1 MKPSR
6 TGVLFFSIL
15 LFFFCS
21 PVHPLFSQETKA
33 TVVTIN
39 YARHTDYEKNEA
51 SGNEII
57 VLSGNVSM
65 TVEKGNTQLHIDASS
80 VRYDRKTSMLF
91 AQGDVVIKSQST
103 NGKQD
108 ATADSMLLNT
118 DTLEGIFDN
127 SRIVRYGED
136 DSSIPSGSTLV
147 ASSNILGTG
156 PSSTRAFKHATIS
169 FCDDENPHWKIRA
182 SKAWM
187 LPGGEF
193 AFLNALLF
201 VGPVPLLYL
210 PAFYYPKD
218 EIIFNPVIGI
228 DARKGYFVQTTTYLW
243 GRKPLSAYTTNSESS
258 DESFSFGRHTTLK
271 EQVREGIVLHNLDAD
286 YTGQTKDYLKLTA
299 DYYSRLGGMLGLDGN
314 YTPQNGSFIPSVSG
328 FFNIALSNTIF
339 YYSEE
344 AQFSR
349 YGISLDGIKR
359 YPDSSSFLGVDLP
372 FRYGGNISIKG
383 NKFLNYYLSLPIY
396 SDPYILVDYGSR
408 SEYMDWIN
416 FLTKSRSDEISDEMK
431 ITDDD
436 SRLISGFNWDA
447 KTSYSFPELSN
458 LDSYFLSNANV
469 NLSSSVIFKSWKRT
483 DSEFKENPLL
493 WRLYTPERKIFYP
506 SLITPFKFSG
516 TAEGS
521 FYKYPAEE
529 KKKNTEAEQEK
540 TAKKESSKAEPSQ
553 KYTQEES
560 TVFFTSE
567 DLPVLGDISLP
578 SLAEFKGFEYSF
590 DYSINPSYVKQ
601 DSFSPSMLFTKNTDF
616 DNSKVFSSYYE
627 LNVPL
632 ELTNKLSYRSS
643 FISLK
648 NVLSFDPHY
657 QKHPQLNGYTEES
670 SKNSVLNA
678 DYGENK
684 FDIFDGNIVSF
695 RPFMYDNVLYD
706 TGIDWKSTI
715 GILRTK
721 YIGDATHPDWDY
733 LTVDVTD
740 DECITE
746 HSLTGYIIAKESD
759 KTSQKFT
766 AATTLPPR
774 EGEKDF
780 MVDLT
785 FPYVA
790 LSFSTGVERVESTSD
805 DETEDAD
812 IEFKE
817 KPFKQSMT
825 VSLLKKL
832 KITESLNFNTE
843 ENHYDSTK
851 FALSWNGFQA
861 AYTMQYAYGYDYD
874 TISGWTAD
882 KSKEFQ
888 PYNFTLAYSS
898 PKKNFRF
905 WRKRI
910 LWAPSLQTSFVYNL
924 IKPTESYFTFIPAMT
939 FRINQFL
946 YLTFSTESRNSV
958 VFRYFEDY
966 TDYGEIISGE
976 KNPLIDL
983 ANSFAFWDT
992 SSRKASGFK
1001 IKNFKISLAHNLH
1014 DWTFASTYIFKP
1026 RLTTDSNNKSV
1037 YSYDPYFSFI
1047 INWRPMSG
1055 LRTQVVDEYGEVQ
1068 LNP

>member
-6 TGVLFFSIL
+6 AGILLFSII

-21 PVHPLFSQETKA
+21 PGHLLFSQESKV

-57 VLSGNVSM
+57 VLTGNVSM
-65 TVEKGNTQLHIDASS
+65 TVEKGNTKLNIDASS

-91 AQGDVVIKSQST
+91 AQGDVIIKSQGG

-147 ASSNILGTG
+147 ASSKILGTG
-156 PSSTRAFKHATIS
+156 PSSTMAFKHATIT

-193 AFLNALLF
+193 AFLNALLY

-218 EIIFNPVIGI
+218 EVIFNPVIGI

-243 GRKPLSAYTTNSESS
+243 GRKPLSAYTNNNESA

-314 YTPQNGSFIPSVSG
+314 YTPQTGSFIPSVKG
-328 FFNIALSNTIF
+328 FLDFAFSNTIF
-339 YYSEE
+339 YYPDEE
-344 AQFSR
+344 LFSR
-349 YGISLDGIKR
+349 YGISTEGIKR
-359 YPDSSSFLGVDLP
+359 YKDASSFLGLNLP
-372 FRYGGNISIKG
+372 FRYGGNLLVKG
-383 NKFLNYYLSLPIY
+383 NKGINYSLSLPIY
-396 SDPYILVDYGSR
+396 SDPYFLVDYGSR

-416 FLTKSRSDEISDEMK
+416 FLTKSSSDEINDEM
-431 ITDDD
+431 IVTDDD
-436 SRLISGFNWDA
+436 SRIISGFSWDA
-447 KTSYSFPELSN
+447 KASYSFPHLSN
-458 LDSYFLSNANV
+458 LDSYFLSAANI
-469 NLSSSVIFKSWKRT
+469 NLSSNILFKKWKRADT
-483 DSEFKENPLL
+483 EFKEQPLN
-493 WRLYTPERKIFYP
+493 WRVYTPERQMFYP
-506 SLITPFKFSG
+506 SLVTPFKFSA

-521 FYKYPAEE
+521 FFKYPAIEKNENTEE
-529 KKKNTEAEQEK
+529 KAEGPEEEDGSKAEVTNENKQEK
-540 TAKKESSKAEPSQ
+540 TNGIFS
-553 KYTQEES
+553 
-560 TVFFTSE
+560 SE
-567 DLPVLGDISLP
+567 DLPLLGDITLP
-578 SLAEFKGFEYSF
+578 SLAEFKGIEYSL
-590 DYSINPSYVKQ
+590 DYSIKPSYVKQ
-601 DSFSPSMLFTKNTDF
+601 DSYSTSMLFTENTDF
-616 DNSKVFSSYYE
+616 DRTKVFSSYYE
-627 LNVPL
+627 LDVPIQF
-632 ELTNKLSYRSS
+632 TNNLSYRSS
-643 FISLK
+643 FLSLK
-648 NVLSFDPHY
+648 NTLTFNPHY
-657 QKHPQLNGYTEES
+657 QKHPSLEGYTDES

-678 DYGENK
+678 DYGANK
-684 FDIFDGNIVSF
+684 FDIYDGNIISF
-695 RPFMYDNVLYD
+695 RPFMYDSILYD

-715 GILRTK
+715 GLLRTE
-721 YIGDATHPDWDY
+721 YTGDAEQPDWDY
-733 LTVDVTD
+733 LTMDVSD
-740 DECITE
+740 DESITE
-746 HSLTGYIIAKESD
+746 HTLTGYIVAKESD

-766 AATTLPPR
+766 AATSLPPR

-780 MVDLT
+780 KVDLT
-785 FPYVA
+785 FPHVA
-790 LSFSTGVERVESTSD
+790 MSFSTGVERVESSTNHD
-805 DETEDAD
+805 TEDKEID
-812 IEFKE
+812 FKE
-817 KPFKQSMT
+817 KPFKQSLT
-825 VSLLKKL
+825 VNLLKSLKL
-832 KITESLNFNTE
+832 TESINFNME
-843 ENHYDSTK
+843 ENHYDSMK
-851 FALSWNGFQA
+851 LALSWNGFQA
-861 AYTMQYAYGYDYD
+861 GYSMQYAYGYDYD
-874 TISGWTAD
+874 SLKGWTAE
-882 KSKEFQ
+882 KTKEFQ

-898 PKKNFRF
+898 PKKKFRF

-946 YLTFSTESRNSV
+946 YLTFSSESRNSV
-958 VFRYFEDY
+958 AFRYLEDY

-976 KNPLIDL
+976 KNPLVDL

-992 SSRKASGFK
+992 NLRKASGFK
-1001 IKNFKISLAHNLH
+1001 VKNFKISLAHNLH
-1014 DWTFASTYIFKP
+1014 DWTFVSNYIFKP
-1026 RLTTDSNNKSV
+1026 RLKTDSNNKSI